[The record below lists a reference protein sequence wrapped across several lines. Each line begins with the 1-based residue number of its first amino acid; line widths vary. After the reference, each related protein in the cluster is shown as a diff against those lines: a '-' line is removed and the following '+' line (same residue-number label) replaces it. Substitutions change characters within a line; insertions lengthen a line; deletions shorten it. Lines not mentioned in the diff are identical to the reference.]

1 MAMQPSFNGSNKKSS
16 GPESKKARKRIPLK
30 TDSEHNLRDAINAS
44 EILSSNISLKFLKS
58 IFIDNRNIDLIIA
71 DSKVMS
77 FPEIISNS
85 TNLKEDSY
93 LPIFTLPFGH

>member
-44 EILSSNISLKFLKS
+44 EILSSNISNYNDGPAL
-58 IFIDNRNIDLIIA
+58 
-71 DSKVMS
+71 
-77 FPEIISNS
+77 
-85 TNLKEDSY
+85 
-93 LPIFTLPFGH
+93 